1 MSQVSRKHGAKHAE
15 MHRHIAAAKRRAHRC
30 KVAALAGALMLCPVI
45 ALPAESLRAP
55 ADPDLTD
62 LAAQISARV
71 QLSSEE
77 QDWLATRPRV
87 HVRVGDY
94 PPFHF
99 VTDGVLLGLGVE
111 DLGDRKVT
119 VAKDYAIDRLLKRR
133 FPGLQL
139 VEADFSHAAF
149 DRLAS
154 GQADA
159 YISSPMTGHYLGQEM
174 GLPNIVVAAPT
185 PFEPNHLAIAVR
197 RDRPVFASLI
207 EKAQSATNESEHQ
220 SLRNRW
226 LNLAPGGVFPRE
238 QVLFYGS
245 AAAAS
250 IALLLLVAALLTI
263 RRMRRQ
269 IAAKHDAE
277 QRLQVSESR
286 LRAAM
291 EGTETG
297 LWEWNPQTGEVYL
310 DPVWFTMLGYTPD
323 AMPHAF
329 ETFEALLH
337 PDDREATLKTIAETV
352 SKRHE
357 RYEAEFRLRH
367 SDGSYRWINAKGR
380 VLEAG
385 PDGVR
390 SRMIGVHT
398 DVTERRRAEEQYRA
412 FFTEN
417 ISTVAWLEFK
427 TPIPIE
433 LPVDEQVDRI
443 FREGVIKDI
452 SEACAQDYGL
462 AREAFLGQPITAL
475 WAPESFETND
485 SDLHQYVQQFIRSGY
500 IDRSTEPSREI
511 TRLGEEKWFLV
522 NMKGVIEN
530 GHLVRIWGSQTD
542 VTESKLHAADRD
554 ELFNRLQRIA
564 ANFPGFIYQYRQRP
578 DGSSHLE
585 YVSGNLERVYGVTSA
600 AVADDAAPIFDAIH
614 PDDIERVLA
623 SIASSAK
630 ALAEWHQE
638 YRVVHPSG
646 RTIWAEGR
654 STPQKMLDGSI
665 VWYGYQSDISER
677 KQLDQRLQEYQ
688 QRLKSLAGQLTLAEE
703 RERRRIAAD
712 LHDDVGQLLTLT
724 RLQLA
729 AARKGLPAEEP
740 LAAQLEDI
748 SQSLLRAIQ
757 ETRHLIFELSS
768 PAL

>member
-310 DPVWFTMLGYTPD
+310 DPVWFTML
-323 AMPHAF
+323 
-329 ETFEALLH
+329 
-337 PDDREATLKTIAETV
+337 
-352 SKRHE
+352 
-357 RYEAEFRLRH
+357 
-367 SDGSYRWINAKGR
+367 
-380 VLEAG
+380 
-385 PDGVR
+385 
-390 SRMIGVHT
+390 
-398 DVTERRRAEEQYRA
+398 
-412 FFTEN
+412 
-417 ISTVAWLEFK
+417 
-427 TPIPIE
+427 
-433 LPVDEQVDRI
+433 
-443 FREGVIKDI
+443 
-452 SEACAQDYGL
+452 
-462 AREAFLGQPITAL
+462 
-475 WAPESFETND
+475 
-485 SDLHQYVQQFIRSGY
+485 
-500 IDRSTEPSREI
+500 
-511 TRLGEEKWFLV
+511 
-522 NMKGVIEN
+522 
-530 GHLVRIWGSQTD
+530 
-542 VTESKLHAADRD
+542 
-554 ELFNRLQRIA
+554 
-564 ANFPGFIYQYRQRP
+564 
-578 DGSSHLE
+578 
-585 YVSGNLERVYGVTSA
+585 
-600 AVADDAAPIFDAIH
+600 
-614 PDDIERVLA
+614 
-623 SIASSAK
+623 
-630 ALAEWHQE
+630 
-638 YRVVHPSG
+638 
-646 RTIWAEGR
+646 
-654 STPQKMLDGSI
+654 
-665 VWYGYQSDISER
+665 
-677 KQLDQRLQEYQ
+677 
-688 QRLKSLAGQLTLAEE
+688 
-703 RERRRIAAD
+703 
-712 LHDDVGQLLTLT
+712 
-724 RLQLA
+724 
-729 AARKGLPAEEP
+729 
-740 LAAQLEDI
+740 
-748 SQSLLRAIQ
+748 
-757 ETRHLIFELSS
+757 
-768 PAL
+768 